1 MKLTRNLL
9 VVWLGCCLQLCM
21 GGCSLMPPAVPDYTN
36 AQMDFSAVRTVA
48 VMPFQNLTSDD
59 QASER
64 VRDAFMGM
72 LLATEQIYV
81 LPPGEV
87 ARGVN
92 RVGVRIPQ
100 TPTVEEIT
108 KLKAVLEVD
117 AVITGVLR
125 EYGPVRSGSAEANL
139 VSLSLQMIETQNG
152 TVVWS
157 ASSTKGG
164 ITAVDRLLGSGGQP
178 MNDVTTQVIN
188 DLLDQ
193 LFE

>member
-1 MKLTRNLL
+1 MKPKKLSLGRWLSCCALL
-9 VVWLGCCLQLCM
+9 LFAGCVNT
-21 GGCSLMPPAVPDYTN
+21 SAPPDYTS
-36 AQMDFSAVRTVA
+36 QKMDFSAVRSVA
-48 VMPFQNLTSDD
+48 VLPFMNLSSDD
-59 QASER
+59 QAGER

-72 LLATEQIYV
+72 LLATEAIYV

-92 RVGVRIPQ
+92 LVGMRTPA
-100 TPTVEEIT
+100 TPTIEEIT
-108 KLKAVLEVD
+108 KFQALLEVD

-139 VSLSLQMIETQNG
+139 LSLSLQMSETQTG
-152 TVVWS
+152 TTVWS

-164 ITAVDRLLGSGGQP
+164 ISMSDRMLGSGGQP
-178 MNDVTTQVIN
+178 MNDVTIEAIN